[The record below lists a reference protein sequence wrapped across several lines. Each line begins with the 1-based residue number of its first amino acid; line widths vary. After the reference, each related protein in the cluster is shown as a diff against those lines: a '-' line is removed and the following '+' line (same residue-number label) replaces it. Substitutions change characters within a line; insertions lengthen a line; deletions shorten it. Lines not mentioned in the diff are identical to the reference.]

1 MYSPYGPFKL
11 WSHVVWNGQS
21 VIQKWHVLQ
30 TSYGQNCILF
40 LPKFS
45 LFTNKSALRRL
56 HCERNRSR
64 SEAKWPI
71 ERIDLLPYLI
81 LENWPHR
88 YRLNEFQNESNPSQ
102 YPYQCWARWLLIV
115 RHESA
120 FVVVQRTLLPFLG
133 WLWNV
138 PTSLVGNVCTIARLI
153 RPSTFLIFFL

>member
-1 MYSPYGPFKL
+1 MDLLSNEVMWFEMANQWFK
-11 WSHVVWNGQS
+11 NGMCCRRLMDK
-21 VIQKWHVLQ
+21 IAFF
-30 TSYGQNCILF
+30 F

-56 HCERNRSR
+56 HCERNRWR

-88 YRLNEFQNESNPSQ
+88 YRLNGFQNESNPSQ

-115 RHESA
+115 RRESA
-120 FVVVQRTLLPFLG
+120 FVVVQWTLLPSLG

-153 RPSTFLIFFL
+153 RPSTFLILFL